1 MDITVMLWSES
12 AFLPIL
18 TLMTLI
24 PLATMLAILIQESPR
39 LNVFL
44 ACIGILMTG
53 LLSSYLLMVYDP
65 ENTGIQLAEHVQF
78 FGLSYFVGVDGA
90 NVLFI
95 PLTTVLT
102 LLTLIYLQ
110 STRYATDSS
119 VLACLLGYETIL
131 LGAFSALNAMQF
143 WLWCCLEMFPVIFL
157 TLHTG
162 TGNHRRHAVKVLA
175 QFWGGGLLLTFI
187 GFLLLGSG
195 LENSEEGLT
204 FDWLSMA
211 QNEAPFINETLIF
224 ILLMYG
230 FAIRMPLFPFHAWL
244 PLLAEQGSVATAG
257 IFIVGLKLGVY
268 AVIRFVLPLLP
279 GVSEEWSGLVVTLGL
294 MGIFYGAL
302 LALMQNN
309 IRRLLAF
316 AVISHTGVLI
326 LGIFSFEIA
335 GVEGSLLLS
344 LAYGLAAAGLLFSI
358 GFIYEHTQT
367 AYMARLGGL
376 FDRHTAIG
384 LLFLISALSTMAMPG
399 TPGFDAA
406 HMLIEG
412 VVEKNG
418 WIIALLIGVGNL
430 LAAAFLLWAFQR
442 LFLANSQRSINVN
455 HGAKSATQERL
466 ITLIISGLLIA
477 TGFYSAPWRAFID
490 TATGTIG
497 TYYNFHNSI
506 YNDELIDNSMT
517 PDEMTAPATE
527 EIEII
532 EPILEENTLDEQNI
546 QHE

>member
-12 AFLPIL
+12 AWVPIL
-18 TLMTLI
+18 TLMTLL
-24 PLATMLAILIQESPR
+24 PLASMIAILIVDSAR
-39 LNVFL
+39 FNALF
-44 ACIGILMTG
+44 ACIGILLTG
-53 LLSSYLLMVYDP
+53 ALGAYLLLVYDP
-65 ENTGIQLAEHVQF
+65 DNTGIQLAEHVRF
-78 FGLSYFVGVDGA
+78 FNLSYYVGVDGA

-102 LLTLIYLQ
+102 LLTFIYLQ
-110 STRYATDSS
+110 STRYANDSA
-119 VLACLLGYETIL
+119 VLSSLLGYETVLI
-131 LGAFSALNAMQF
+131 GAFSALNALQF
-143 WLWCCLEMFPVIFL
+143 WMWSCLELFPVVYL

-162 TGNHRRHAVKVLA
+162 TGNHRLHAVKIVS

-187 GFLLLGSG
+187 GFLLLGFG
-195 LENSEEGLT
+195 LENTDGSVS
-204 FDWLSMA
+204 FDWLALA
-211 QNEAPFINETLIF
+211 QNDAPFMHETLIF
-224 ILLMYG
+224 ILLLYG

-244 PLLAEQGSVATAG
+244 PLLAEQGSVVSAG
-257 IFIVGLKLGVY
+257 VFIVGLKLGVY

-279 GVSEEWSGLVVTLGL
+279 GVAEEWSGLVVAMGL
-294 MGIFYGAL
+294 IGIFYGAI

-326 LGIFSFEIA
+326 LGIFSFEVV

-344 LAYGLAAAGLLFSI
+344 LAYGLSAAGLLFSA
-358 GFIYEHTQT
+358 GFVVEHTQT
-367 AYMARLGGL
+367 AFMARLGGL
-376 FDRHTAIG
+376 FDRHTALG

-399 TPGFDAA
+399 TPGFEAA

-418 WIIALLIGVGNL
+418 WIIALLIGLGNF

-442 LFLANSQRSINVN
+442 LFLADSGRSIKVN
-455 HGAKSATQERL
+455 HNPRSSPHEWL
-466 ITLIISGLLIA
+466 ITIIISGLLIA
-477 TGFYSAPWRAFID
+477 TGFYSAPWQALID

-497 TYYNFHNSI
+497 KYYDFHNSI
-506 YNDELIDNSMT
+506 YNDDLINNGLDSN
-517 PDEMTAPATE
+517 
-527 EIEII
+527 EII
-532 EPILEENTLDEQNI
+532 VPPIEGSEEEPLLEDNAQKDEEA